1 MDPLCMFNGKYLVL
15 AVWTL
20 HTCLMEN
27 TQSRSCGPSTTDMEN
42 IQSWSCGPSMMNENI
57 QSWSCRSTI
66 INGEYLELVRW
77 TL

>member
-1 MDPLCMFNGKYLVL
+1 MFNGKCLVL

-20 HTCLMEN
+20 YTCLMEN
-27 TQSRSCGPSTTDMEN
+27 TQSRSCGPFTTDMEN